1 MNDVQ
6 RKECVRLL
14 SEMLFTL
21 TVKHPVRADL
31 EVIVHKCG
39 LFVDVVLAA
48 AEDQMDAYGFTAQ
61 TYRTLG
67 ILDGKCTQ
75 TLS

>member
-31 EVIVHKCG
+31 EVIVHKCES
-39 LFVDVVLAA
+39 FVEVVVAA
-48 AEDQMDAYGFTAQ
+48 AEDQLNMIAAVEDRLNMIDAESAAKEQEY
-61 TYRTLG
+61 
-67 ILDGKCTQ
+67 
-75 TLS
+75 